1 MRRYHHLVEGVLQP
15 EEIDRLQRIFD
26 VLIAQ
31 PWFDLND
38 FNREAFASELIK
50 LYRSG
55 VVEFS
60 KLHQLGA
67 LTAIASFSREM
78 PEEERQALSLLYRA
92 N

>member
-1 MRRYHHLVEGVLQP
+1 
-15 EEIDRLQRIFD
+15 
-26 VLIAQ
+26 LIAQ